1 MMGENMSFHS
11 LRELMNRTVGGSGI
25 FPDSDGR
32 LVEKKFIY
40 CEPATDKS
48 FHALLSRGIS
58 MPEEFHR
65 LLRISDGFEIYN
77 FQGVDGYKVFGT
89 SELLGINKLVGDS
102 YGDEWDDR
110 FLVFA
115 ECIGDGTYLAVKR
128 LPNGNE
134 VVDCFL
140 EVDPSEWKIISPGVT
155 EFFAQLIKSN
165 GQKFWLKE
173 SKGTA
178 S

>member
-1 MMGENMSFHS
+1 MMGENMSFQS
-11 LRELMNRTVGGSGI
+11 LRELMSRTVSGAGL
-25 FPDSDGR
+25 FPDSEGR
-32 LVEKKFIY
+32 SVTKKFTY
-40 CEPATDKS
+40 REPATDKS
-48 FHALLSRGIS
+48 FQDLSTSGIS
-58 MPEEFHR
+58 IPDGIR
-65 LLRISDGFEIYN
+65 QLLRISDGFEIYN
-77 FQGVDGYKVFGT
+77 FQGVDGYKVFST
-89 SELLGINKLVGDS
+89 DELLGINKLVSDS
-102 YGDEWDDR
+102 YGDEWNEQ

-128 LPNGNE
+128 AQDGDE

-140 EVDPSEWKIISPGVT
+140 EVDPSEWEMISPNVD

-178 S
+178 P